1 MIAVE
6 TFRDQSVALFGLGGS
21 GMATAEALRK
31 GGARVTV
38 WDDAPAAIE
47 KARKAGFDARDL
59 RELDWKNVAALIL
72 APGVPLTHPEPH
84 WSVKLA
90 HAFNVPV
97 IGDIDLFFRQRSA
110 GAPDSLVICIT
121 GTNGKST
128 TTALIA
134 HMLRVAGFDVQMGG
148 NIGTPVLE
156 LEPSSKDSDR
166 RVHVLECSSY
176 QIDLAPDIAPTIGV
190 HLNLSP
196 DHIDRHGTFEHYASI
211 KQRMIAASQIA
222 IVGIDDPASEA
233 IALRHSKGGGR
244 TITISV
250 VAKHGASIHVNG
262 RNITG
267 SHANQLADLSGIGSL
282 RGDHNGQNAAA
293 AVAACLQLSVP
304 QEIIQQGLA
313 SFPGLAHRMEQI
325 GRIGKAMAIN
335 DSKATNADS
344 TEKAL
349 LAFEEGIFW
358 ICGGKPK
365 AGGIGDLKP
374 HFGRVAKAYL
384 IGEAAAAF
392 SQTLGE
398 KVPHVLSGTLAEAV
412 KQAAEDA
419 KAADFQ
425 EPVILLS
432 PSCASFDQFP
442 NFEVRGKAFRD
453 LVEQL
458 PGFEP
463 L

>member
-6 TFRDQSVALFGLGGS
+6 TYRDRAVALFGLGGS
-21 GMATAEALRK
+21 GLATAEALRK
-31 GGARVTV
+31 GGARLTV
-38 WDDAPAAIE
+38 WDDAPAAVQ
-47 KARKAGFDARDL
+47 KARLAGFEARDL
-59 RELDWKNVAALIL
+59 RELDWASIAALIL

-90 HAFNVPV
+90 HSFAVPV
-97 IGDIDLFFRQRSA
+97 IGDIDLFFKERKAR
-110 GAPDSLVICIT
+110 APDSLAIGIT

-134 HMLRVAGFDVQMGG
+134 HLLEVAGFDVQLGG

-156 LEPSSKDSDR
+156 LEPPSPEAER

-176 QIDLAPDIAPTIGV
+176 QIDLAPDISPTIGV

-211 KQRMIAASQIA
+211 KERMIAASQIA
-222 IVGIDDPASEA
+222 IVGIDDAASEA

-244 TITISV
+244 TISISV
-250 VAKHGASIHVNG
+250 VAKHGASIHLDG
-262 RNITG
+262 RRITG
-267 SHANQLADLSGIGSL
+267 SHGNLLANLSGIGSL

-304 QEIIQQGLA
+304 EDVIQKGLQ
-313 SFPGLAHRMEQI
+313 SFPGLAHRMEQV
-325 GRIGKAMAIN
+325 GRIGKAIAIN

-365 AGGIGDLKP
+365 AGGISELKP
-374 HFGRVAKAYL
+374 LFPRVAKAYL
-384 IGEAAAAF
+384 IGEAAEAF
-392 SQTLGE
+392 GKTLGPM
-398 KVPHVLSGTLAEAV
+398 VPHVLSGTLSEAV
-412 KQAAEDA
+412 KQAATDA
-419 KAADFQ
+419 KEAKFA

>member
-6 TFRDQSVALFGLGGS
+6 TFRGRAVALFGLGGS

-38 WDDAPAAIE
+38 WDDAPAAVQ
-47 KARKAGFDARDL
+47 KARSAGFEARDL
-59 RELDWKNVAALIL
+59 RELDWASIAALVL

-90 HAFNVPV
+90 HAFKVPV
-97 IGDIDLFFRQRSA
+97 IGDIDLFFRERKA
-110 GAPDSLVICIT
+110 HAPDSLAICIT

-134 HMLRVAGFDVQMGG
+134 HLLQVAGFDVQLGG

-156 LEPSSKDSDR
+156 LEPPSKEADR

-176 QIDLAPDIAPTIGV
+176 QIDLSPDISPTIGV

-211 KQRMIAASQIA
+211 KERMIAASQIA
-222 IVGIDDPASEA
+222 IVGIDDAASEA

-244 TITISV
+244 IVTISV
-250 VAKHGASIHVNG
+250 VAKHGASIHLDG
-262 RNITG
+262 RRITG
-267 SHANQLADLSGIGSL
+267 SHGNLLADLSGIGSL

-304 QEIIQQGLA
+304 EDVIQQGLR
-313 SFPGLAHRMEQI
+313 SFPGLAHRMEQV
-325 GRIGKAMAIN
+325 GRIGKAIAIN

-365 AGGIGDLKP
+365 AGGILDLKP
-374 HFGRVAKAYL
+374 LFPRVAKAYL
-384 IGEAAAAF
+384 IGQAAEAF
-392 SQTLGE
+392 GKTLGPM
-398 KVPHVLSGTLAEAV
+398 VPHVLSGTLDEAV
-412 KQAAEDA
+412 KQAALDA
-419 KAADFQ
+419 KEAKFA

>member
-1 MIAVE
+1 ML
-6 TFRDQSVALFGLGGS
+6 FRSS
-21 GMATAEALRK
+21 
-31 GGARVTV
+31 
-38 WDDAPAAIE
+38 
-47 KARKAGFDARDL
+47 
-59 RELDWKNVAALIL
+59 L
-72 APGVPLTHPEPH
+72 A
-84 WSVKLA
+84 
-90 HAFNVPV
+90 
-97 IGDIDLFFRQRSA
+97 
-110 GAPDSLVICIT
+110 ICIT

-134 HMLRVAGFDVQMGG
+134 HLLQVAGFDVQMGG

-156 LEPSSKDSDR
+156 LEPPSREAER

-176 QIDLAPDIAPTIGV
+176 QIDLAPDIDPTIGV

-196 DHIDRHGTFEHYASI
+196 DHIDRHGTFDHYASI
-211 KQRMIAASQIA
+211 KERMIAASQIA
-222 IVGIDDPASEA
+222 IVGIDDAASEA

-262 RNITG
+262 RQVMG
-267 SHANQLADLSGIGSL
+267 SHGNLLADLSGIGSL

-304 QEIIQQGLA
+304 EDVIQKGLRT
-313 SFPGLAHRMEQI
+313 FPGLAHRMEQV
-325 GRIGKAMAIN
+325 GRIGKAIAIN

-349 LAFEEGIFW
+349 LAFEEGIYW

-365 AGGIGDLKP
+365 AGGISDLKP
-374 HFGRVAKAYL
+374 LFGRVAKAYL
-384 IGEAAAAF
+384 IGEAAEAF
-392 SQTLGE
+392 GATLGPA
-398 KVPHVLSGTLAEAV
+398 VPHVVSGTLAEAV
-412 KQAAEDA
+412 KQAAADA
-419 KAADFQ
+419 KDAKFA

>member
-1 MIAVE
+1 MTPIE
-6 TFRDQSVALFGLGGS
+6 NFRGQSVALFGLGGS
-21 GMATAEALRK
+21 GMSTAEALRK
-31 GGARVTV
+31 GGAVVTV
-38 WDDAPAAIE
+38 WDDSPAAIG
-47 KARKAGFDARDL
+47 KARAAGFDARDL
-59 RELDWKNVAALIL
+59 RALDWKNIAALIL

-90 HAFNVPV
+90 HAFSVPV
-97 IGDIDLFFRQRSA
+97 IGDIDLFFRERA
-110 GAPDSLVICIT
+110 KNAPDSLAICIT

-134 HMLRVAGFDVQMGG
+134 HLLRVAGFDVQMGG

-156 LEPSSKDSDR
+156 LEPPSKETER

-176 QIDLAPDIAPTIGV
+176 QIDLAPDISPTIGV

-196 DHIDRHGTFEHYASI
+196 DHIDRHGTFEHYAAV
-211 KQRMIAASQIA
+211 KERMIAASQIA
-222 IVGIDDPASEA
+222 IVGIDDAASEA
-233 IALRHSKGGGR
+233 IALRHSKSGGR
-244 TITISV
+244 IVTISV
-250 VAKHGASIHVNG
+250 VAKHGASIHMTG
-262 RNITG
+262 RTITG
-267 SHANQLADLSGIGSL
+267 SHGNLLADLSGIGSL

-304 QEIIQQGLA
+304 EAIIQQGLT

-325 GRIGKAMAIN
+325 GRVGKAIAIN

-365 AGGIGDLKP
+365 AGGIADLKP
-374 HFGRVAKAYL
+374 LFPRVAKAYL
-384 IGEAAAAF
+384 IGEAAEAF
-392 SQTLGE
+392 SQTLGPG
-398 KVPHVLSGTLAEAV
+398 VPHVLSGTLAEAV
-412 KQAAEDA
+412 KQAALDA
-419 KAADFQ
+419 KTAKFP

-442 NFEVRGKAFRD
+442 NFEVRGEAFRN
-453 LVEQL
+453 LVQQC

>member
-6 TFRDQSVALFGLGGS
+6 TYRDRAVALFGLGGS
-21 GMATAEALRK
+21 GLATAEALRK
-31 GGARVTV
+31 GGARLTV
-38 WDDAPAAIE
+38 WDDAPAAVQ
-47 KARKAGFDARDL
+47 KARLAGFEARDL
-59 RELDWKNVAALIL
+59 RELDWASIAALIL
-72 APGVPLTHPEPH
+72 APGVPLTHPGPH
-84 WSVKLA
+84 WCVKLA
-90 HAFNVPV
+90 HSFAVPV
-97 IGDIDLFFRQRSA
+97 IGDIDLFFKERKAR
-110 GAPDSLVICIT
+110 APDSLAICIT

-134 HMLRVAGFDVQMGG
+134 HLLEVAGFDVQLGG

-156 LEPSSKDSDR
+156 LEPPSPEAER

-176 QIDLAPDIAPTIGV
+176 QIDLAPDISPTIGV

-211 KQRMIAASQIA
+211 KERMIAASQIA
-222 IVGIDDPASEA
+222 IVGIDDAASEA

-244 TITISV
+244 TISISV
-250 VAKHGASIHVNG
+250 VAKHGASIHLDG
-262 RNITG
+262 RRITG
-267 SHANQLADLSGIGSL
+267 SHGNLLANLSGIGSL

-304 QEIIQQGLA
+304 EDVIQKGLQ
-313 SFPGLAHRMEQI
+313 SFPGLAHRMEQV
-325 GRIGKAMAIN
+325 GRIGKAIAIN

-365 AGGIGDLKP
+365 AGGISELKP
-374 HFGRVAKAYL
+374 LFPRVAKAYL
-384 IGEAAAAF
+384 IGEAAEAF
-392 SQTLGE
+392 GKTLGPM
-398 KVPHVLSGTLAEAV
+398 VPHVLSGTLSEAV
-412 KQAAEDA
+412 KQAATDA
-419 KAADFQ
+419 KEAKFA

>member
-6 TFRDQSVALFGLGGS
+6 TFRGRAVALFGLGGS
-21 GMATAEALRK
+21 GLATAEALRK

-38 WDDAPAAIE
+38 WDDAATAIQ
-47 KARKAGFDARDL
+47 KARSAGFDARDL
-59 RELDWKNVAALIL
+59 RELDWASIAALIL

-90 HAFNVPV
+90 HSFRVPV
-97 IGDIDLFFRQRSA
+97 IGDIELFFRERKVR
-110 GAPDSLVICIT
+110 APDSLAICIT

-134 HMLRVAGFDVQMGG
+134 HVLRVAGFDVQMGG

-156 LEPSSKDSDR
+156 LEPPSREAER

-176 QIDLAPDIAPTIGV
+176 QIDLAPGISPTIGV

-211 KQRMIAASQIA
+211 KERMIAASQIA
-222 IVGIDDPASEA
+222 ILGIDDAASEA
-233 IALRHSKGGGR
+233 MALRHSKGGGR
-244 TITISV
+244 TVTISV
-250 VAKHGASIHVNG
+250 VAKHGASIHLDG
-262 RNITG
+262 RRVTG
-267 SHANQLADLSGIGSL
+267 SHGNLLADLSGIGSL

-293 AVAACLQLSVP
+293 AIAACLQLSVP
-304 QEIIQQGLA
+304 EDVIQLGLR
-313 SFPGLAHRMEQI
+313 SFPGLAHRMEQV
-325 GRIGKAMAIN
+325 GRIGKAIAIN

-349 LAFEEGIFW
+349 LAFDEGIFW

-365 AGGIGDLKP
+365 AGGISSLKP
-374 HFGRVAKAYL
+374 CFPRVAKAYL
-384 IGEAAAAF
+384 IGEAAEAF
-392 SQTLGE
+392 GQTLGPA
-398 KVPHVLSGTLAEAV
+398 VPHVVSGTLAEAV
-412 KQAAEDA
+412 KQAVTDA
-419 KAADFQ
+419 KEAKFA

-442 NFEVRGKAFRD
+442 NFEVRGNAFRD